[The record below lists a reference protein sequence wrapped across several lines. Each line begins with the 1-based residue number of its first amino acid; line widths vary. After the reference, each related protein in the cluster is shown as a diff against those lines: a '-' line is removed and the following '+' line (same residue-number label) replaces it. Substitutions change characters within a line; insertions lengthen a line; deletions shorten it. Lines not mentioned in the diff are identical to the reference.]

1 MKMKKILVLDDD
13 KSLGSHHIGQ
23 LNKLPGFRKK
33 FAAEPVTP
41 EEFKAIVDTLETR
54 RAQARNAEPPA
65 YTDTCKLDD
74 ANLLIVDYDLLSL
87 KSAGVMTG
95 ENVAYLARC
104 FSQCGFI
111 LGLNQFGVNPFDLT
125 LKGHPESFADLN
137 IGSEQLTTPGL
148 WAQPWRGLRPWAW
161 PMIPEAIES
170 FEGRV
175 SDLKRSMDQ
184 RILSWLEIP
193 DVIAKLLPRSATE
206 FITKGSTA
214 AETTFRDFVLHSGN
228 GLLGR
233 LDKTSEECKVRIAA
247 ARIAKWLERF
257 VLTGQDIL
265 VDAPHLAVRYPSLLK
280 GPTSKASSFD
290 RTAAFGK
297 PAELGIHHEKI
308 SSALFPKPN
317 WLSRPAWFWPTL
329 SSLSAIDEVLDP
341 WKAKQTDLAF
351 CEDISRFKPKAT
363 CHEFVADI
371 PSPFARRYAAKVS
384 NVEYRPEVRFS
395 L

>member
-1 MKMKKILVLDDD
+1 M
-13 KSLGSHHIGQ
+13 
-23 LNKLPGFRKK
+23 
-33 FAAEPVTP
+33 TP
-41 EEFKAIVDTLETR
+41 EEFKTIVDTLETR
-54 RAQARNAEPPA
+54 RAQARTAEPPA
-65 YTDTCKLDD
+65 FADTCKLDD
-74 ANLLIVDYDLLSL
+74 ADILIVDYDLLSL

-104 FSQCGFI
+104 FSRCGFI

-148 WAQPWRGLRPWAW
+148 WAEPWKGFRPWAW
-161 PMIPEAIES
+161 PLIPQALDT
-170 FEGRV
+170 FERRV
-175 SDLKRSMDQ
+175 VEWRKYMDKP
-184 RILSWLEIP
+184 ILAWLGIP
-193 DVIAKLLPRSATE
+193 DVVAELLPRTATE

-214 AETTFRDFVLHSGN
+214 AATTFQDFVRDSGN

-247 ARIAKWLERF
+247 ARIAKWLDRF

-280 GPTSKASSFD
+280 GPKSKASSFD

-297 PAELGIHHEKI
+297 PTELGIHHDKI

-317 WLSRPAWFWPTL
+317 WLSRPAWFWPSL
-329 SSLSAIDEVLDP
+329 SSLSDIDEVRDP

-351 CEDISRFKPKAT
+351 CEDISRFKPKAK
-363 CHEFVADI
+363 CHEFVADL
-371 PSPFARRYAAKVS
+371 PSSFARRYAARVPKVD
-384 NVEYRPEVRFS
+384 YRPEVRFS